1 MQLSF
6 LVSVSITTFPFP
18 QETIDVDLDRPE
30 HGGFG
35 LLIARDK
42 NLPPPALFVNDV
54 TPDGIAAK
62 TGLMDKGESV
72 FMYWALGVL
81 RIYH

>member
-1 MQLSF
+1 MRSIYMQPPSRVSF
-6 LVSVSITTFPFP
+6 VITMFPFP

-42 NLPPPALFVNDV
+42 NLPSPALFVNEV
-54 TPDGIAAK
+54 TPGGIAAK
-62 TGLMDKGESV
+62 TGLMDKGERV
-72 FMYWALGVL
+72 
-81 RIYH
+81 

>member
-1 MQLSF
+1 MTSIYIHPPLRVSF
-6 LVSVSITTFPFP
+6 LKTTFHFS

-42 NLPPPALFVNDV
+42 TLPPPALFVNEV
-54 TPDGIAAK
+54 TPGGIAAK
-62 TGLMDKGESV
+62 TGLMDKGESFV
-72 FMYWALGVL
+72 Y
-81 RIYH
+81 